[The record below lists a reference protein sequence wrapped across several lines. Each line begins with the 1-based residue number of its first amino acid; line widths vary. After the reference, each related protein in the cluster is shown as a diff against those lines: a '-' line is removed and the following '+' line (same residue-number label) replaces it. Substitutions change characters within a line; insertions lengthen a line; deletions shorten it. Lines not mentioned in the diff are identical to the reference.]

1 MKRYVCVFALSCL
14 CVFMSAAT
22 TKQVIDLSSETAWK
36 LQIDGKGKMFPV
48 NVPYG
53 GWNSDRQHVLLD
65 ENTDVKDYV
74 VYSREIQIPDSIKGK
89 VVKIHFGAV
98 NFGAEVYIDGHL
110 VATHHSNFTAFDAD
124 ITPYVQK
131 GRSHSLKVKAYVLNH
146 YKDENGKYTMP
157 TGYIYDNKLVKYPF
171 GIARKVELHV
181 YPRVYIEDVFVKPSV
196 SLASLSYDVW
206 IANSTEKEECVSLS
220 SRLTSWKNKH
230 FAYPHI
236 ADTVFNIPAQS
247 TVCVQIKDIP
257 WQLGKDSYW
266 WPNVPFDENYE
277 ATLHYLNLELSVNGN
292 KQYELSQRFGFVE
305 HAEGPF
311 YYTVNGV
318 RVNLPSDASAV
329 TQGCVYDGYAE
340 AEAFRY
346 SETPDQGCQETWKR
360 YMRLGIR
367 ANRTHQEPP
376 TQNMLDAADEVG
388 FILIPETA
396 IRGSHYPQS
405 NDPKNPYYRQH
416 IQDMVREC
424 RNHPSVARYSLSNEL
439 HAVPEYL
446 DMALVCDN
454 TRPYVFESNTHG
466 ETTRV
471 VSKLGHAYV
480 MTHYVDYPRPANG
493 IYGLGEYAW
502 STDGINEF
510 ASQGKLMRMN
520 DICYYSGWSWT
531 NYWPNFLEGWSHDT
545 YAWKQNNHSDRVDGV
560 DGWNSPLIAYVQK
573 SLHPYLVCDKEIE
586 AKNRFSDTWPD
597 VVPVLK
603 PGEQATRHL
612 VVFNDVLFGEDL
624 RLLWSACWDGPD
636 GEIIQQGTEMLN
648 IRPGFLQNVDV
659 CLNVPV
665 LTDREERRLFLVLML
680 EKDGKT
686 VFMEN
691 AVWYNV
697 TAKKPLNDI
706 QFIGIDSITRGNW
719 KGVYGTEGYDIA
731 GAERKLAGYVSL
743 QCEPADVWC
752 WKEHTD
758 DPRALQRFVNDGNTG
773 ISRIA
778 ATYSRYGNIV
788 LTVDVGDQYRQ
799 LAIYCMDWD
808 RDYRQP
814 VYIPSTDQKLSVDN
828 FKNGKYLLFRVR
840 GKVSVVVGD
849 ERTSNICGVFID
861 KL

>member
-1 MKRYVCVFALSCL
+1 MKRYVCAFVACCMCMLVL
-14 CVFMSAAT
+14 AGT
-22 TKQVIDLSSETAWK
+22 TRQVIDLSSETAWK
-36 LQIDGKGKMFPV
+36 LQIDGKGKKIPV

-53 GWNSDRQHVLLD
+53 GWNSDRQKVLLD
-65 ENTDVKDYV
+65 ENTDVQDFV
-74 VYSREIQIPDSIKGK
+74 VYSRVISIPDSLDNK

-98 NFGAEVYIDGHL
+98 NFGAEVYLDEKL
-110 VATHHSNFTAFDAD
+110 VTTHHSNFTAFDAD
-124 ITPYVQK
+124 ITPYVQA
-131 GRSHSLKVKAYVLNH
+131 GRKHTLKVKAYVLNH
-146 YKDENGKYTMP
+146 YKDANGKYTIP
-157 TGYIYDNKLVKYPF
+157 TGYIYDKKLVKYPF
-171 GIARKVELHV
+171 GIARKVEMHV
-181 YPRVYIEDVFVKPSV
+181 YPRIYIEDVFVKPSV
-196 SLASLSYDVW
+196 SLASLSYDVQVVN
-206 IANSTEKEECVSLS
+206 ATDKEEMVRLS
-220 SRLTSWKNKH
+220 SQLKPWKNKQFDYPYISDTT
-230 FAYPHI
+230 FA
-236 ADTVFNIPAQS
+236 IPANS

-257 WQLGKDSYW
+257 WHLGKESYW
-266 WPNVPFDENYE
+266 WPNIPFAEDYQ
-277 ATLHYLNLELSVNGN
+277 ATLHYLDLNLSANGAE
-292 KQYELSQRFGFVE
+292 QYELRQRFGFVE

-346 SETPDQGCQETWKR
+346 SEDPNKGCQETWKR

-376 TQNMLDAADEVG
+376 TQNLLDAADEVG

-405 NDPKNPYYRQH
+405 NDPANPYYRQH

-446 DMALVCDN
+446 DMALVYDN
-454 TRPYVFESNTHG
+454 TRPYVFETNTHG
-466 ETTRV
+466 KTTRV

-545 YAWKQNNHSDRVDGV
+545 YAWQQNNHPDRVDGV
-560 DGWNSPLIAYVQK
+560 DGWNSPLMAYVQK

-586 AKNRFSDTWPD
+586 AKNRFSETWPD

-603 PGEQATRHL
+603 PGEQTTRNL
-612 VVFNDVLFGEDL
+612 VVFNDVLFGDDL
-624 RLLWSACWDGPD
+624 QLRWATRWDNPA
-636 GEIIQQGTEMLN
+636 GELVQQGEEMLN
-648 IRPGFLQNVDV
+648 IRPGFLQDVDV
-659 CLNVPV
+659 RLDVPELTGKDARKLYLV
-665 LTDREERRLFLVLML
+665 LTL
-680 EKDGKT
+680 EKEGKV
-686 VFMEN
+686 VFSEKEI
-691 AVWYNV
+691 WYNV

-706 QFIGIDSITRGNW
+706 QFIGLDSITQGNW
-719 KGVYGTEGYDIA
+719 KGVYGEEGYDVA
-731 GAERKLAGYVSL
+731 GAERKLAGYISL

-773 ISRIA
+773 VSRIA

-799 LAIYCMDWD
+799 LAVYCMDWE
-808 RDYRQP
+808 RNYRQP
-814 VYIPSTDQKLSVDN
+814 VYIPSTGQKLSVDN
-828 FKNGKYLLFRVR
+828 FKNGKYMLFKVR
-840 GKVSVVVGD
+840 GKVSIVIGD